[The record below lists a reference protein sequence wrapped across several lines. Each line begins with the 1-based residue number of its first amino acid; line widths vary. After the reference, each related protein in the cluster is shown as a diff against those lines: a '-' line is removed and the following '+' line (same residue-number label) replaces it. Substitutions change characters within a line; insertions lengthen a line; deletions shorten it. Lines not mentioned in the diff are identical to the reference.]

1 MAPKMCPGP
10 PTCWIKCAGGSHEGH
25 VVPKIYPRHPH
36 ALDKMRMAL
45 ARGLVWLPKCV
56 LEAPLCWIKRAG
68 GLHEGH
74 VVPKMYPRHAHA
86 FEAGNRENASSL
98 QWEFDFQFP
107 AITFDGF
114 IPNLASPLQWELDFE
129 FPAPLLMVLSP
140 RQHPDG
146 SWKYVRKYVQNVSVK
161 SMSTFSTKPMSTKSV
176 SVGYIFMRVG
186 SS

>member
-86 FEAGNRENASSL
+86 FEAGNRENASPL

-146 SWKYVRKYVQNVSVK
+146 SWKYVRKYVRIDSVK

-176 SVGYIFMRVG
+176 SAGYIYIY
-186 SS
+186 

>member
-86 FEAGNRENASSL
+86 FEAGNRENAS
-98 QWEFDFQFP
+98 
-107 AITFDGF
+107 
-114 IPNLASPLQWELDFE
+114 PLQWELDFE

-146 SWKYVRKYVQNVSVK
+146 SWKYVRKYVRIDSVK

-176 SVGYIFMRVG
+176 SAGYIYR
-186 SS
+186 